1 MIKRYIHI
9 YWYETLEK
17 NNQKA
22 GNNGVDELFVETGM
36 KINLY
41 RLDDKSFV
49 KEVNDDLIIINIS
62 GKGDHTIKLN
72 ESIKI
77 EYKDGYQV
85 AGDWIDES
93 LIYEIKYSDKT
104 LNNSENLPLFEI
116 ENSVLKKVNLI
127 ENKIIIPEGVEEIGN
142 YAFYK
147 SFIKEVVL
155 PSTLKKINKGAFMNC
170 NSLVKIIIPE
180 GAETIDTF
188 AFAFSGIEEVEIPNT
203 VKEIGSYAFAG
214 TKFIDKHKNE
224 EFVILGDGLLY
235 MYNGQNSEVIV
246 PEGAKTICSLAF
258 FTTSSYNDLISKIVL
273 PNSVEIIYDGA
284 FANLKSLKEININSN
299 MKIHK
304 EAFKGS
310 LYEDKFK
317 EFLKK
322 NGE

>member
-1 MIKRYIHI
+1 MLKRYIHI

-22 GNNGVDELFVETGM
+22 GNNGVYELFVEAGM

-41 RLDDKSFV
+41 GLDEESFV
-49 KEVNDDLIIINIS
+49 KKVNDDLIIINIS

-77 EYKDGYQV
+77 EYKDGHQV
-85 AGDWIDES
+85 VGDWIDES

-142 YAFYK
+142 HAFYK
-147 SFIKEVVL
+147 SYVKEVVL
-155 PSTLKKINKGAFMNC
+155 PSTLKKIREGAFMNC

-224 EFVILGDGLLY
+224 EFVILGDGVLY

-246 PEGAKTICSLAF
+246 PKGVKTICSLAF
-258 FTTSSYNDLISKIVL
+258 YTTSSYNDLISKIVL
-273 PNSVEIIYDGA
+273 PNSVEIICDSA
-284 FANLKSLKEININSN
+284 FANLKSLKEININLN